1 MRAETETGWTTPSL
15 QLNGVELAVERTPLG
30 DLAATQVTLRVTDRA
45 EARSATSMLSIVAE
59 ASLPERSRSL
69 AIETLHRLAR
79 AEARL
84 EPMFRSV
91 ASRLSGGRDVD
102 YDVTVWDVGED
113 MAWTAGFLRFATS
126 MDGGAIRPYLLRI
139 THIYRREGDDWKVV
153 HEHSNWEGGEA

>member
-1 MRAETETGWTTPSL
+1 MTRIAYLDPVGGISGDMLLAALLDAGGDRSVVDDTVESL

-102 YDVTVWDVGED
+102 Y
-113 MAWTAGFLRFATS
+113 
-126 MDGGAIRPYLLRI
+126 GGAIRPYLLRI